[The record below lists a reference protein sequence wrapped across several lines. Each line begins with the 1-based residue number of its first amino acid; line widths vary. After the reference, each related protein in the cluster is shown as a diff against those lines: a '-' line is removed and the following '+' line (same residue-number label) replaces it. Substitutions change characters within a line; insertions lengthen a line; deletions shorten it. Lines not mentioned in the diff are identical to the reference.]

1 MTPKGELQ
9 QLARQQE
16 LRLQERG
23 GRWILALTALT
34 VLAWSVWKGM
44 QRVDAPRQAN
54 LEGLEEEGLAESFT
68 RLSRMPQFRAL
79 RWIFLHRLAKYQP
92 FGLVVDIGCGPG
104 LLVEAI
110 ALRYPALRLV
120 GVDIAAPMVARAC
133 ESAAASGL
141 AGQVSFRVGDAQ
153 SLPFAEASVDFLVS
167 TLSLHHW
174 PDPVAA
180 LAEARRVLR
189 PGGQFLF
196 FDLRRDAPRFVYSF
210 ARLVTRFVV
219 PPAIRHIGEPLGSFR
234 AAYTA
239 REGEQLLA
247 GSLFTDWSVDFGP
260 AWLFLWGRR

>member
-1 MTPKGELQ
+1 MSSKGEL
-9 QLARQQE
+9 LKVVGHQE
-16 LRLQERG
+16 SHPQDSA
-23 GRWILALTALT
+23 GRWIFALTALT
-34 VLAWSVWKGM
+34 VIAWSVWEGM
-44 QRVDAPRQAN
+44 RRVDAPRQAN

-79 RWIFLHRLAKYQP
+79 RWIFLRRLAKYRP
-92 FGLVVDIGCGPG
+92 FGLVVDVGCGPG

-141 AGQVSFRVGDAQ
+141 ARQVSFRVGDAQ
-153 SLPFAEASVDFLVS
+153 SLPFSDASVDFLVS

-196 FDLRRDAPRFVYSF
+196 FDLRRDAPRFVYRL
-210 ARLVTRFVV
+210 ACLVTRFVV

>member
-1 MTPKGELQ
+1 MSPKGELLQ
-9 QLARQQE
+9 RERHQEFRRQDNA
-16 LRLQERG
+16 
-23 GRWILALTALT
+23 GRWILAGVAL
-34 VLAWSVWKGM
+34 VALVWSVWEGM
-44 QRVDAPRQAN
+44 RRVDAPRQAN

-79 RWIFLHRLAKYQP
+79 RWIFLRRLAKYRP
-92 FGLVVDIGCGPG
+92 SGLVVDVGCGPG

-110 ALRYPALRLV
+110 ALRYPVVRLV
-120 GVDIAAPMVARAC
+120 GVDIAAPMIARAC

-141 AGQVSFRVGDAQ
+141 AGRVAFRVGDVQ
-153 SLPFAEASVDFLVS
+153 SLPFSDDSVDFLVS

-174 PDPVAA
+174 PDPVDA

-189 PGGQFLF
+189 PGGQLLF
-196 FDLRRDAPRFVYSF
+196 FDLRRDAPRFVYCL
-210 ARLVTRFVV
+210 ARLVTRLVV
-219 PPAIRHIGEPLGSFR
+219 PPAIRRIGEPLGSFR

-247 GSLFTDWSVDFGP
+247 GSLFTDWSVSLGP